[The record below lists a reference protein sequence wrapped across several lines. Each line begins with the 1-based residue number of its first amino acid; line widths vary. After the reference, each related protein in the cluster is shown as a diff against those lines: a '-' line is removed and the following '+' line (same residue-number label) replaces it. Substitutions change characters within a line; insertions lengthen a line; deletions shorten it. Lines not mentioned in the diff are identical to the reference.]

1 MKSKSKVEVRGVVKQ
16 LKIKKVVIIM
26 FSVALIYN
34 IYTVSKMNVLDRIYY
49 AVTHCC
55 YQTVNKALDVKGYDW
70 EWINVF
76 LEDGIESMRVA
87 GDSVEDNWYIMLT
100 FVDQEEKRFR
110 IFAQGEIVEG
120 VELELSM
127 TYTNDERKLVCQ
139 PVEINLIVNEEKEL
153 LEYPEDKE
161 EIMKYLQEYNITEE
175 DVQGYLDYVLYDVL
189 VQPWVEVHG
198 GIYEIEKMKIENVFQ
213 DDSCIIYE

>member
-1 MKSKSKVEVRGVVKQ
+1 MKRKVFRSSIIFT
-16 LKIKKVVIIM
+16 LIIVIY
-26 FSVALIYN
+26 FIYN
-34 IYTVSKMNVLDRIYY
+34 VSKINVLDRIYY

-100 FVDQEEKRFR
+100 FVDQEEKQFR

-139 PVEINLIVNEEKEL
+139 PVEINLIVNEEREL

-161 EIMKYLQEYNITEE
+161 EIMKYLQEYSITEE

-189 VQPWVEVHG
+189 VQPWVETHG
-198 GIYEIEKMKIENVFQ
+198 GIYAREKQKIEKSLIDN
-213 DDSCIIYE
+213 SCEIYK